1 MNYVEQFL
9 RQKNI
14 PQPLRMKVRRYLE
27 YNWNLKKLYKIEEQ
41 ELLDL
46 LNVNLRGKITVYL
59 NGGIFQNM

>member
-1 MNYVEQFL
+1 
-9 RQKNI
+9 
-14 PQPLRMKVRRYLE
+14 MKVRRYLE